1 MFYCSIFDNDVLFS
15 LKNFRLFFFV
25 GLLVLDYFWGDLMLV
40 VDLLI
45 REEFLVVMYYVSWCY
60 DFIRV
65 KVEFIK
71 VVKVLEN
78 KVRN

>member
-1 MFYCSIFDNDVLFS
+1 MFYCSIFDNDVLFL
-15 LKNFRLFFFV
+15 LKNFWLFFFV

-45 REEFLVVMYYVSWCY
+45 REEFLVVMYYVFWCY

>member
-15 LKNFRLFFFV
+15 LKNFWSFFFV

-45 REEFLVVMYYVSWCY
+45 REEFLVVMYYVFWCY